1 MVETHF
7 ESLTSYKNRNGGLWS
22 RGDLF
27 GIPCD
32 LKLAD
37 NAIGMTPSAGDIGS
51 SRFKTR
57 LVDSLVVGETG
68 NSGNPHD
75 ARGSCLWLQPAPKRQ
90 IPDFSDP
97 RLRILMITAMMW

>member
-1 MVETHF
+1 GNTYEDNTFAVPPTPSLPWKNPADLDSEGVETHF

-27 GIPCD
+27 IFSD

-37 NAIGMTPSAGDIGS
+37 NAIGMTPSAGDLGS

-57 LVDSLVVGETG
+57 LVDSLVVGATE
-68 NSGNPHD
+68 NSGNPTKHEGD
-75 ARGSCLWLQPAPKRQ
+75 A
-90 IPDFSDP
+90 
-97 RLRILMITAMMW
+97 